1 MSNKNY
7 EITLDNI
14 FKDLALEQPEE
25 LMARAKLLQKVSILI
40 KNSKLSQK
48 KLGVILGISQPKVS
62 LLFSGKLSAFTTETL
77 LRYLS
82 LLGCNIDIRIQKPK
96 SPVKIKRRKGRIAV
110 K

>member
-1 MSNKNY
+1 MMNGKEKKNMSNKNY

-48 KLGVILGISQPKVS
+48 KQWICL
-62 LLFSGKLSAFTTETL
+62 
-77 LRYLS
+77 
-82 LLGCNIDIRIQKPK
+82 
-96 SPVKIKRRKGRIAV
+96 
-110 K
+110 